1 METKSDLVNALVYR
15 LADNVNMSIGEL
27 KAAIEISMFDY
38 NVERIETTE
47 LSCGGGAVT
56 DNLWMYFQMG
66 KLSQNLS
73 QGTLDTY
80 KLVAYQ
86 LVTVVNKELNMITSD
101 DVKVFL
107 LKMKTLHGCS
117 DVTINH
123 KRLVLSSVFSY
134 LHKNDKI
141 AKNPMYKVDPIKCR
155 SQLKKPLNDIEIE
168 LILMACDDLK
178 PLARNRAVAMI
189 YFMLDTGV
197 RVSELCSLK
206 VGDIDMEHRNGIVLG
221 KGNKERWIYFSE
233 KTLVRLKRYLA
244 DRDGGDGPE
253 TPLFCGLKK
262 PYGPMH
268 KSGIEYLLKDIGKNC
283 GVTRFHPHL
292 LRATFAT
299 NLSKKGV
306 PIDVIAKLLGHAN
319 LNTIT
324 RYVLVTDDYIQ
335 KRYL

>member
-1 METKSDLVNALVYR
+1 MENKTDLVNALVYR

-38 NVERIETTE
+38 NVEKIETTE
-47 LSCGGGAVT
+47 LSVGGGRMT
-56 DNLWMYFQMG
+56 DALWLYFEIG

-73 QGTLDTY
+73 QASLIQY
-80 KLVAYQ
+80 KLVTYQ
-86 LVTVVNKELNMITSD
+86 LVSIVNKELNMITSD
-101 DVKVFL
+101 DIKVFL
-107 LKMKTLHGCS
+107 LKMKMVYGNS
-117 DVTINH
+117 DVTINN
-123 KRLVLSSVFSY
+123 KRLVLSSIFSY
-134 LHKNDKI
+134 LHKYGKI
-141 AKNPMYKVDPIKCR
+141 ASNPMYKVDPIKCR
-155 SQLKKPLNDIEIE
+155 SQLKKPLTDIEIE
-168 LILMACDDLK
+168 LILMACDDLPSK
-178 PLARNRAVAMI
+178 ARDRAIAMI

-206 VGDIDMEHRNGIVLG
+206 VGDIDMEHRKGIVLG

-233 KTLVRLKRYLA
+233 KTLVRLKKYLA
-244 DRDGGDGPE
+244 DRKGGNGPE
-253 TPLFCGLKK
+253 TPLFSSLVK
-262 PYGPMH
+262 PFGYMH
-268 KSGIEYLLKDIGKNC
+268 KGGVEVLLKEIGASC
-283 GVTRFHPHL
+283 GVTRLHPHL

>member
-15 LADNVNMSIGEL
+15 LADNVNMSVMEL
-27 KAAIEISMFDY
+27 KSAIEISMFDY

-66 KLSQNLS
+66 KLSQNLA
-73 QGTLDTY
+73 QGTLDLY
-80 KLVAYQ
+80 KMVAYQ
-86 LVTVVNKELNMITSD
+86 LVTVINKELNMITSD

-107 LKMKTLHGCS
+107 LKMKMLNGCS

-123 KRLVLSSVFSY
+123 KRLVLSSIFSY
-134 LHKNDKI
+134 LHNNDKI
-141 AKNPMYKVDPIKCR
+141 AKNPMCKVEPVKCK
-155 SQLKKPLNDIEIE
+155 SQLKKPLTDIEVE
-168 LILMACDDLK
+168 LILMACDDLEPK
-178 PLARNRAVAMI
+178 ARERARAMI
-189 YFMLDTGV
+189 MFMLDTGV
-197 RVSELCSLK
+197 RVSELCNLK
-206 VGDIDMEHRNGIVLG
+206 VGDIDMEHRKGVVLG

-233 KTLVRLKRYLA
+233 KTMVRLKKYLA
-244 DRDGGDGPE
+244 DRRGGNGPE
-253 TPLFCGLKK
+253 SPLFCSLVRPFGH
-262 PYGPMH
+262 MH
-268 KSGIEYLLKDIGKNC
+268 KSGVELLLKNIGKGC
-283 GVTRFHPHL
+283 GVMRLHPHL

-335 KRYL
+335 KKYL